1 MRRAASTYRSWVIVA
16 CLAAL
21 CLSPAAAEPPGKGDL
36 DPSGD
41 RPETV
46 LFNSVTTSASSVPLP
61 DEKRTRQQGIDNL
74 LAIIHQQAAVV
85 FKSKYCQYLSDQCV
99 DVTHRAERAA
109 TPIRSPPLRNS

>member
-1 MRRAASTYRSWVIVA
+1 MRRAASTYRSWVILA

-21 CLSPAAAEPPGKGDL
+21 CLSPAASEPPGKGDL
-36 DPSGD
+36 GPSGD

-46 LFNSVTTSASSVPLP
+46 LFNSVTTGASSVLP
-61 DEKRTRQQGIDNL
+61 PDDKRTRQHSIDNL
-74 LAIIHQQAAVV
+74 LAVIHQQAAVV
-85 FKSKYCQYLSDQCV
+85 YKSKYFSYLSDQSI